1 MKKIVEFVIGRGDL
15 YIQPLSADVSD
26 YGANA
31 FEPKRSGALT
41 IANGTIIGVIGELKQ
56 SVRRAFKLPD
66 HTAVLELNIDMLF
79 ETQTVVNTYKPLS
92 KYPSVERDLTL
103 QVAADMTY
111 KQVIDVITNA
121 FAQTDL
127 AINVEPLSMYQG
139 DDDTTKNISFRLT
152 FTASDRTLS
161 GDEIAT
167 VMAKLTD
174 AVTRDLNAKVI

>member
-1 MKKIVEFVIGRGDL
+1 
-15 YIQPLSADVSD
+15 
-26 YGANA
+26 
-31 FEPKRSGALT
+31 
-41 IANGTIIGVIGELKQ
+41 
-56 SVRRAFKLPD
+56 LPD

-139 DDDTTKNISFRLT
+139 DDNTTKNISFRLT

>member
-1 MKKIVEFVIGRGDL
+1 M
-15 YIQPLSADVSD
+15 
-26 YGANA
+26 
-31 FEPKRSGALT
+31 
-41 IANGTIIGVIGELKQ
+41 
-56 SVRRAFKLPD
+56 
-66 HTAVLELNIDMLF
+66 
-79 ETQTVVNTYKPLS
+79 
-92 KYPSVERDLTL
+92 
-103 QVAADMTY
+103 
-111 KQVIDVITNA
+111 IDVITNA

-139 DDDTTKNISFRLT
+139 DDNTTKNISFRLT